1 MAALLHDTTG
11 SWVTVFAVAIAADIT
26 AALLAIGVLKRIRRT
41 YHARM

>member
-26 AALLAIGVLKRIRRT
+26 AALLAIVVLKPMRRA
-41 YHARM
+41 YHTRP